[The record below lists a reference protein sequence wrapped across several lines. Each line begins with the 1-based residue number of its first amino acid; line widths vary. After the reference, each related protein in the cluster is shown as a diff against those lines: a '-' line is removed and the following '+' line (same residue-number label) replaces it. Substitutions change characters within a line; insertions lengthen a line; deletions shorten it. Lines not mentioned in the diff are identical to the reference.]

1 MQTIDLDSYRK
12 LDIHE
17 ILPRLA
23 KCEHAKEIWY
33 RLSPSWNGYHIK
45 IWCTKEDCEMCR
57 LCFDDP
63 IRFAADFTNRK
74 PYQRNVLFTFKAY
87 KKNGKTITLKA
98 GEWNEFIIQ
107 H

>member
-12 LDIHE
+12 HSIND
-17 ILPRLA
+17 ILPRIA
-23 KCEHAKEIWY
+23 KCKNIKTISY

-45 IWCTKEDCEMCR
+45 IWCTKENCELCR

-63 IRFAADFTNRK
+63 IRFSADFTNRK
-74 PYQRNVLFTFKAY
+74 PYQRNVLFTLKTY

-98 GEWNEFIIQ
+98 GEWQ
-107 H
+107 KWKP